1 MTDPQSSD
9 RIPGTNW
16 TPRAYRNL
24 KIAVVVMGVLLV
36 VGFAVVFGTI
46 IARLAATGER
56 PAQAQAPV
64 TVEAGAEVARLL
76 GPDSEVVSTNVD
88 SNRLALVV
96 RRPDGLGLVIVD
108 LRSGEVIAALSGA
121 AAASRI
127 DSEPD

>member
-56 PAQAQAPV
+56 PAQAPV

>member
-1 MTDPQSSD
+1 MTDTQSSE

-46 IARLAATGER
+46 IARLASSGER
-56 PAQAQAPV
+56 PAHAPV

-96 RRPDGLGLVIVD
+96 RRPDGLGLLIVD
-108 LRSGEVIAALSGA
+108 LRSGEVIAALSGGA
-121 AAASRI
+121 AESTI
-127 DSEPD
+127 GNDQE